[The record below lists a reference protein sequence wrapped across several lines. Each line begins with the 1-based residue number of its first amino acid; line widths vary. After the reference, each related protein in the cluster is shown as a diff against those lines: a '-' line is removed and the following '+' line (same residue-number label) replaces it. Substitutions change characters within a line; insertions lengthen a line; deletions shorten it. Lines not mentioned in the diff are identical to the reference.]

1 MDMVCD
7 SVDFYYRTIKI
18 AANTT
23 DILIKFFFNI
33 SLDPWVVF
41 FSAKNKMYNNVCK
54 RLCHLGPL

>member
-33 SLDPWVVF
+33 SLDPWVAL
-41 FSAKNKMYNNVCK
+41 FSAKNKMYDNVC
-54 RLCHLGPL
+54 